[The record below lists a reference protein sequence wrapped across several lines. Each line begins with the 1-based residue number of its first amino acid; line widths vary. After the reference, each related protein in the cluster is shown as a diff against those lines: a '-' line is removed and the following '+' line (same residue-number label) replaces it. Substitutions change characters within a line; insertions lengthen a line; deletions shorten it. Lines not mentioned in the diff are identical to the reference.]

1 MNFQVSPSITWKRD
15 AVFVRGR
22 LFSLL
27 LCFFSFLFPF
37 SRFCPLRAM
46 KSPEN
51 PDPLD
56 NCRRLLASTASA
68 ASAVESFRGRWSAV
82 AATLGRLRD
91 ALNDLSD
98 LPSHSHPLAA
108 DLLRSLS
115 QTLSLTL
122 PLALHCR
129 SPDPPAGKLRTQS
142 DIAAVAATLAQL
154 AADADLLLR
163 TGALLD
169 PPTPPQATAAAA
181 PGTSRRESV
190 RSQARS
196 LVTRL
201 QIGSPASRITALDSL
216 IALLRE
222 DDKNILIAAAQGVLP
237 ALLRLLDS
245 SSSGGEARAKA
256 VAVIARIAAVESCR
270 HVLVADGAPLLHHLV
285 RTIESDCGG
294 PAAREQACAALQ
306 TLTLA
311 KDNAMAVGSRG
322 GIVALLEI
330 CCDGTPSAQAAAACV
345 LKNLAGVQELR
356 ENFLEENGVPVLV
369 RLLASGTPLAQENA
383 IGCLCNLAA
392 GDEGE
397 SLKLA
402 IFKDGGLD
410 CLKNYLE
417 SGGSGN
423 DRSLEPAIGLL
434 RNLSS
439 FRYIAELAA
448 CAGFLLQVIAAL
460 DSTTSGTRSEAARA
474 ISELAVV
481 GRTRKELGDAV
492 PRLIRMLEAKV
503 AEEKE
508 AAVKALASL
517 VSFPRFRRIFRK
529 EERGV
534 FNVVQL
540 LDPLVWN
547 VEKKYPVSVLLSL
560 SQSRRC
566 RKQMVA
572 VGACGFLQSLAAM
585 EVEGAKRLLESLGRG
600 KLWRVFPRT

>member
-1 MNFQVSPSITWKRD
+1 
-15 AVFVRGR
+15 
-22 LFSLL
+22 
-27 LCFFSFLFPF
+27 
-37 SRFCPLRAM
+37 M
-46 KSPEN
+46 KLPET

-56 NCRRLLASTASA
+56 NCRRLLASAASA
-68 ASAVESFRGRWSAV
+68 AAAVQSFRGRWSAV
-82 AATLGRLRD
+82 TATLGRLRV
-91 ALNDLSD
+91 ALDDISD
-98 LPSHSHPLAA
+98 LPSHSHPLAE

-122 PLALHCR
+122 TLALHCR
-129 SPDPPAGKLRTQS
+129 SPEPPAGKLHTQS
-142 DIAAVAATLAQL
+142 DIAAASAALDQL

-169 PPTPPQATAAAA
+169 PPPTSQKAAAA
-181 PGTSRRESV
+181 ASGTSRRESV
-190 RSQARS
+190 RSEART

-201 QIGSPASRITALDSL
+201 QIGSPASRIAALDSL
-216 IALLRE
+216 NALLRE
-222 DDKNILIAAAQGVLP
+222 DDKNILIAAAQGVVP

-245 SSSGGEARAKA
+245 SASSGEARAKA
-256 VAVIARIAAVESCR
+256 VAVIARIATVDSCR
-270 HVLVADGAPLLHHLV
+270 HVLVADGARLLHHLA
-285 RTIESDCGG
+285 RALESGG
-294 PAAREQACAALQ
+294 AAREKACTALQ

-322 GIVALLEI
+322 GIAALLEV
-330 CCDGTPSAQAAAACV
+330 CRAGTPSAQAAAAGV

-383 IGCLCNLAA
+383 IGCLRNLAA
-392 GDEGE
+392 GEEGE
-397 SLKLA
+397 SFKLA

-410 CLKNYLE
+410 CLKNYWE

-423 DRSLEPAIGLL
+423 DRRLESAIGLL
-434 RNLSS
+434 CNLAS
-439 FRYIAELAA
+439 FRYIAEVATS
-448 CAGFLLQVIAAL
+448 AGFLPRVIVAL
-460 DSTTSGTRSEAARA
+460 DSTTSGTRAEAARA
-474 ISELAVV
+474 ISELAAV
-481 GRTRKELGDAV
+481 GKTRKELGDAI
-492 PRLIRMLEAKV
+492 PRLIRMLEAKA

-517 VSFPRFRRIFRK
+517 LSFPGFQRIFRK
-529 EERGV
+529 AESGV
-534 FNVVQL
+534 LNVVQL

-547 VEKKYPVSVLLSL
+547 VEKKYPVSVLLSV

-572 VGACGFLQSLAAM
+572 MGACGYLQSLAAM
-585 EVEGAKRLLESLGRG
+585 EVEGAKKLLESLGRG

>member
-1 MNFQVSPSITWKRD
+1 
-15 AVFVRGR
+15 
-22 LFSLL
+22 
-27 LCFFSFLFPF
+27 
-37 SRFCPLRAM
+37 M
-46 KSPEN
+46 KLPES

-56 NCRRLLASTASA
+56 TCRRLLASNASA
-68 ASAVESFRGRWSAV
+68 AAAVQSFRGRWSAV
-82 AATLGRLRD
+82 AATLGRLHA
-91 ALNDLSD
+91 ALDDLSD
-98 LPSHSHPLAA
+98 LPSHSHPLAE

-122 PLALHCR
+122 TLALHCR

-142 DIAAVAATLAQL
+142 DIAAASAALEQL

-163 TGALLD
+163 TGALLEP
-169 PPTPPQATAAAA
+169 PPTSQKAAAA
-181 PGTSRRESV
+181 ASGTSRRESV
-190 RSQARS
+190 RSEARS

-201 QIGSPASRITALDSL
+201 QIGSPVSRIAALDSL

-222 DDKNILIAAAQGVLP
+222 DDKNILIAAAQGVVP

-245 SSSGGEARAKA
+245 SASNGEARAKA

-270 HVLVADGAPLLHHLV
+270 HVLVADGAPLLHHLA
-285 RTIESDCGG
+285 RALEAGG
-294 PAAREQACAALQ
+294 GGGAAREQACTALQ

-311 KDNAMAVGSRG
+311 KDNAMAIGSRG
-322 GIVALLEI
+322 GIAALLEV
-330 CCDGTPSAQAAAACV
+330 CRAGTPSAQAAAAGV
-345 LKNLAGVQELR
+345 LKNLASVQELR
-356 ENFLEENGVPVLV
+356 ENFLEENGVPVLI

-383 IGCLCNLAA
+383 IGCLCNLAS
-392 GDEGE
+392 GEEGE

-410 CLKNYLE
+410 CLKNYWE

-423 DRSLEPAIGLL
+423 DRRLEPAIGLL
-434 RNLSS
+434 RNLAS
-439 FRYIAELAA
+439 FRYIAEVATS
-448 CAGFLLQVIAAL
+448 AGFLAHVIVAL
-460 DSTTSGTRSEAARA
+460 DSTTSGTRAEAARA
-474 ISELAVV
+474 ISELAAV
-481 GRTRKELGDAV
+481 GKTRKELGDAV
-492 PRLIRMLEAKV
+492 PRLIRMLEAKA

-517 VSFPRFRRIFRK
+517 LSFPGFRRIFRK
-529 EERGV
+529 DESGV
-534 FNVVQL
+534 LNVVQL

-547 VEKKYPVSVLLSL
+547 VEKKYPVSVLFSV

-572 VGACGFLQSLAAM
+572 MGACGYLQSLAAM